1 LIQVNDLSI
10 SFGDE
15 PVLREINFSL
25 EENKT
30 LSVLGKSGCGKTT
43 LLKSIAGIQTKYSGA
58 VEIDGEQVDHLRPQ
72 ERGVVYLYQEPL
84 LFPHLNVE
92 QNIGFGLKIRKTDP
106 AVIRQKIDKMIQQL
120 HLEGQEKKMP
130 DQLSGGQKQRV
141 AFGRA
146 FIIHPKVLLLDEP
159 FGSLDSDTRKEMQNL
174 FIEISNT
181 EKITTIFVTHD
192 LKEALLTGDFFGMM
206 HNGKLNIFEN
216 RDAFI
221 NNADTGVKEELK
233 FWTNLTNKHVKQ

>member
-1 LIQVNDLSI
+1 MIEIKNLSV
-10 SFGDE
+10 SFDDE

-43 LLKSIAGIQTKYSGA
+43 LLKSIAGLQNNYSGS
-58 VEIDGEQVDHLRPQ
+58 VEINGEPVNQLKPQ
-72 ERGVVYLYQEPL
+72 DRGVVYLYQEPL

-92 QNIGFGLKIRKTDP
+92 QNIGFGLKIRKTEP
-106 AVIRQKIDKMIQQL
+106 SVIHQKTEKMIQQL

-159 FGSLDSDTRKEMQNL
+159 FGSLDADTRKEMQNL
-174 FIEISNT
+174 FIEISNS

-192 LKEALLTGDFFGMM
+192 LKEALLTGDLFGMM
-206 HNGKLNIFEN
+206 HIGKLNIFEN

-221 NNADTGVKEELK
+221 NNADTGVKEELE
-233 FWTNLTNKHVKQ
+233 FWTNLTNIHVKQ

>member
-1 LIQVNDLSI
+1 MIELKNISK

-15 PVLREINFSL
+15 PVLKQINFILDES
-25 EENKT
+25 KT

-43 LLKSIAGIQTKYSGA
+43 LLKLIAGIHTEYSGS
-58 VEIDGEQVDHLRPQ
+58 VEINSEPVDHLTPKD
-72 ERGVVYLYQEPL
+72 RGAVYLYQEPL

-92 QNIGFGLKIRKTDP
+92 QNIGFGLKIRKENP
-106 AVIRQKIDKMIQQL
+106 NQIQRKVDKMVQHL
-120 HLEGQEKKMP
+120 HLEGQQKKMP

-146 FIIHPKVLLLDEP
+146 FIIHPEVLLLDEP

-174 FIEISNT
+174 FIEISNS

-192 LKEALLTGDFFGMM
+192 VKEALLTGDRFGLMKD
-206 HNGKLNIFEN
+206 GSLRIFTEKKE
-216 RDAFI
+216 FI
-221 NNADTGVKEELK
+221 NDAKSGVREELE
-233 FWTNLTNKHVKQ
+233 FWNNLI

>member
-1 LIQVNDLSI
+1 MIEIKNLSV

-15 PVLREINFSL
+15 TVLRKINFSL
-25 EENKT
+25 RENKT

-43 LLKSIAGIQTKYSGA
+43 LLKTIAGIHHNYSGS
-58 VEIDGEQVDHLRPQ
+58 VEINGEPVDQLKPQ
-72 ERGVVYLYQEPL
+72 DRGVVYLYQEPL
-84 LFPHLNVE
+84 LFPHLNVV
-92 QNIGFGLKIRKTDP
+92 QNIGFGLKIRNTDP
-106 AVIRQKIDKMIQQL
+106 LVIRRKVDKMIQQL

-192 LKEALLTGDFFGMM
+192 LKEALLTGDYFGMM
-206 HNGKLNIFEN
+206 HHGKLNIFEN

-221 NNADTGVKEELK
+221 NNADTGVKEELE

>member
-1 LIQVNDLSI
+1 MIEIKNLSV

-15 PVLREINFSL
+15 VVLRKINFSL
-25 EENKT
+25 RENKT

-43 LLKSIAGIQTKYSGA
+43 LLKSIAGIENNYSGS
-58 VEIDGEQVDHLRPQ
+58 VEINGKPVDQLKPQ
-72 ERGVVYLYQEPL
+72 DRGAVYLYQEPL
-84 LFPHLNVE
+84 LFPHLNVV
-92 QNIGFGLKIRKTDP
+92 QNIGFGLKIRNKDP
-106 AVIRQKIDKMIQQL
+106 LVIRRKVDKMIQQL

-192 LKEALLTGDFFGMM
+192 LKEALLTGDYFGMM
-206 HNGKLNIFEN
+206 HHGKLNIFEN

-221 NNADTGVKEELK
+221 NNADTGVKEELE

>member
-1 LIQVNDLSI
+1 MIQVKILSI
-10 SFGDE
+10 SFGNE

-25 EENKT
+25 KENKT

-43 LLKSIAGIQTKYSGA
+43 LLKSIAGIQTKYSGSVA
-58 VEIDGEQVDHLRPQ
+58 INGQQVDHLRPQ
-72 ERGVVYLYQEPL
+72 DRGVVYLYQEPL

-92 QNIGFGLKIRKTDP
+92 QNIGFGLKIRKSDP
-106 AVIRQKIDKMIQQL
+106 AEIRQKVEKMIQQL
-120 HLEGQEKKMP
+120 DLEGQEKKMP

-174 FIEISNT
+174 FIEISET

-192 LKEALLTGDFFGMM
+192 LKEALLTGDRFGLMKDGSL
-206 HNGKLNIFEN
+206 HIFNEKQE
-216 RDAFI
+216 FI
-221 NNADTGVKEELK
+221 NDTKSGVKEELD
-233 FWTNLTNKHVKQ
+233 FWNNLI